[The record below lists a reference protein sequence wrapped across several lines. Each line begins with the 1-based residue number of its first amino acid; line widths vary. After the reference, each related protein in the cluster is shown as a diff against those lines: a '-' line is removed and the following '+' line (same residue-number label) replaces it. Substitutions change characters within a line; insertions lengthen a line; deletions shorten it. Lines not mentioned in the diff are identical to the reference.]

1 MEQTRV
7 WITVAG
13 LLLVVGMAG
22 LGYWLGV
29 RVEQRVTPATTV
41 TSSPVPAVAIPSPT
55 PTVQAAATA
64 LPPNQREIVGRPT
77 ETAAPT
83 APPTAGTSPTII
95 LEDTPPFVRLGTP
108 LRVRW
113 QILGGS
119 TAEQGTSTRLLV
131 SGAGMPEHVGPSFGA
146 YVFPARF
153 EAIVTLQKR
162 GSFLLVAEAVVGGQ
176 NLPTGKQ
183 ALRAERLVTVE

>member
-41 TSSPVPAVAIPSPT
+41 TPSPVPAVETPSPT

-64 LPPNQREIVGRPT
+64 LPT
-77 ETAAPT
+77 TAAPT
-83 APPTAGTSPTII
+83 APPTAVTSPTII
-95 LEDTPPFVRLGTP
+95 LEDTPPSVRLGTP

-131 SGAGMPEHVGPSFGA
+131 SGAGIPEYVGPSFGA

-162 GSFLLVAEAVVGGQ
+162 GSFLLVAEAVVEGQ

-183 ALRAERLVTVE
+183 ALRAERLVTVDEH